1 MNEAHDD
8 KDQLIARYLLN
19 ELSESENED
28 LEDEMA
34 LDSELVE
41 RRQTVEMNLIDSYV
55 MDETSPDERRRFES
69 GFLLFPENRLKV
81 EEARMLHESLSL
93 LRKEQAGEQ
102 KAPSEKPE
110 PSEEQEEAPRSR
122 PEPAA
127 NPVRR
132 WFDLYPVSAFAV
144 VALLLAL
151 GLGYFFI
158 PWRNIFRGRADNQ
171 NVAVNPSPQTTPGV
185 ITQPGSTPN
194 SNGPENLGGN
204 QNTPGPPEVALLPR
218 APEVV
223 NGTIVE
229 RPGLVGGSQTRGP
242 ETGATKPQSAVVM
255 RGSKLFR
262 LTVLLLQERPVEKNT
277 RLSVKVYNVNNLNNP
292 IFPGKGSLLL
302 TPGRV
307 GKDRPRYAVTIEI
320 PTSLLRDGQTYYVRL
335 NEEAEPTAFKVKMV
349 DPAR

>member
-1 MNEAHDD
+1 MIEALDD
-8 KDQLIARYLLN
+8 KDGLIARYLLN

-28 LEDEMA
+28 LEDEMV
-34 LDSELVE
+34 LDDELAE

-55 MDETSPDERRRFES
+55 MDEMSPDERHRFES

-102 KAPSEKPE
+102 PE
-110 PSEEQEEAPRSR
+110 PSEAQDKPSRSR
-122 PEPAA
+122 PETAA
-127 NPVRR
+127 VSGRR
-132 WFDLYPVSAFAV
+132 WLGRFPVPAFAV
-144 VALLLAL
+144 AALLLAL
-151 GLGYFFI
+151 VLSYFFI
-158 PWRNIFRGRADNQ
+158 PWRKLFRGRADNQ
-171 NVAVNPSPQTTPGV
+171 NIVVNPSHQATPGV

-204 QNTPGPPEVALLPR
+204 QNTLEQPEVALLPR

-223 NGTIVE
+223 SGTIVE

-242 ETGATKPQSAVVM
+242 KARAAIPQSAVVT

-262 LTVLLLQERPVEKNT
+262 LTVILLPDRLVEKNT
-277 RLSVKVYNVNNLNNP
+277 RLSVKVYNVNNLDDP
-292 IFPGKGSLLL
+292 IFPGKGILLL

-307 GKDRPRYAVTIEI
+307 SKGKPRYAVTMEI

-335 NEEAEPTAFKVKMV
+335 NEETEPTAFKVKRV